1 MLLSSGTASLVTHHQ
16 QRIPAAHCWQ
26 CITGTASLA
35 PHHWHRITAAH
46 HCRAPYSTSL
56 APHHCSA
63 SLQHIIGT
71 VSLAPHHCSA
81 SPQHITAAHH
91 CSISLAPHHWHRI
104 TAALHWQCIPG
115 NASLQR
121 ITAAHH
127 CNASV
132 QHITVTASLAPHH
145 CSASPQRI
153 TAAHHCS
160 TSLAPHHWHRIIA
173 AHHRSTSLQHITGT
187 ASLQRINAVLHCST
201 SLATHPWQ
209 RITAAHHCSTSV
221 QHVTVTASLPPY
233 CCSTSLAAHQTHLC
247 CFQCLLQACLPMY
260 EAGDLLSEPSLHT
273 HTQHAALTDLGITA
287 EKLGCNGACL
297 KQCMC
302 VVRCLHEHVRTGHS
316 VHGVPNDA
324 GQVMQCS
331 QGVNHIYVRMPGCQD
346 VRVSII
352 YMSGCQD
359 ARMPGCQD
367 DHIDD
372 ANMSD
377 NHQSCSK
384 LLDLGTCTKRECCE
398 TQMQV
403 YCTHPQ
409 TSTSTHTPP
418 PPPPLHTLSDR
429 NHIAR
434 QMPGCLETA
443 YMAC

>member
-1 MLLSSGTASLVTHHQ
+1 M
-16 QRIPAAHCWQ
+16 Q
-26 CITGTASLA
+26 CF
-35 PHHWHRITAAH
+35 TAAH
-46 HCRAPYSTSL
+46 H
-56 APHHCSA
+56 
-63 SLQHIIGT
+63 
-71 VSLAPHHCSA
+71 
-81 SPQHITAAHH
+81 
-91 CSISLAPHHWHRI
+91 
-104 TAALHWQCIPG
+104 WQRIPG
-115 NASLQR
+115 NASLQH
-121 ITAAHH
+121 ITAAHQF
-127 CNASV
+127 S
-132 QHITVTASLAPHH
+132 TSLSPHH
-145 CSASPQRI
+145 CHRI
-153 TAAHHCS
+153 AAAHH
-160 TSLAPHHWHRIIA
+160 
-173 AHHRSTSLQHITGT
+173 
-187 ASLQRINAVLHCST
+187 
-201 SLATHPWQ
+201 WQ
-209 RITAAHHCSTSV
+209 RIKPTS
-221 QHVTVTASLPPY
+221 
-233 CCSTSLAAHQTHLC
+233 
-247 CFQCLLQACLPMY
+247 ACLPMY